1 MLSRALDRALSGG
14 TYPGPV
20 PFVSDLRTVLRGR
33 GFRRL
38 FAVRLVSQGS
48 DGAFQAALASLV
60 FFSPERAATAH
71 AAAAAFAVSVLP
83 YTIVGPFAGVLLDHW
98 RRRQVLLSA
107 NVIRTGM
114 VVGVALLVANH
125 VVGPVLYAAALACL
139 SVNRF
144 FLSGLGASLPHVVP
158 TDELVMANAVSP
170 TCGTIAAIAGGGVAY
185 GIRVLLGASDG
196 TDAVLLLVAA
206 AGYLSSALLTLR
218 LGAGQLGPDR
228 GADSRPADGLQAIVD
243 GARHLYHRRPAWDA
257 LAAMGVH
264 RFAYGITVITTIL
277 LCRNHFN
284 DPEDVDAGV
293 RLLALAFGASAVGF
307 GLAALLTPLAADRWG
322 PGGFIWRCYA
332 VAAVVEAVFITWFTV
347 PVALVGA
354 LLLGVCAQGSKICV
368 DSIVQEYVDDDYR
381 GRVFSF
387 YDMVFNLAFVVAAA
401 VAALLLPSDG
411 YSRGMFAIVSLL
423 YLSAALGYGRTVA
436 GPRLTRPPVRS
447 AR

>member
-1 MLSRALDRALSGG
+1 M
-14 TYPGPV
+14 

-71 AAAAAFAVSVLP
+71 AAAGAFAVSVLP
-83 YTIVGPFAGVLLDHW
+83 YTIVGPFAGVLLDRW
-98 RRRQVLLSA
+98 RRRQVLLTA
-107 NVIRTGM
+107 NAVRTAM

-125 VVGPVLYAAALACL
+125 VVGPALYAAALACL

-144 FLSGLGASLPHVVP
+144 FLSGLGASLPHVVA

-170 TCGTIAAIAGGGVAY
+170 TCGTIVSILGGGVAY
-185 GIRVLLGASDG
+185 AVREALGAGDS
-196 TDAVLLLVAA
+196 TDAVLLLIAA
-206 AGYLSSALLTLR
+206 AGYATSALLTLR
-218 LGAGQLGPDR
+218 LRVGQLGPDR
-228 GADSRPADGLQAIVD
+228 EDEPRPAEGLQAIID
-243 GARHLYHRRPAWDA
+243 GARHVHHRRPAWNA
-257 LAAMGVH
+257 LGAMGVH

-277 LCRNHFN
+277 LCRNYFT
-284 DPEDVDAGV
+284 DPADVEAGV

-322 PGGFIWRCYA
+322 PAGFIWRCFA
-332 VAAVVEAVFITWFTV
+332 VAAVVEAVFISWFTI
-347 PVALVGA
+347 PVALTGA
-354 LLLGVCAQGSKICV
+354 LLLGICAQGSKICV

-401 VAALLLPSDG
+401 VAAMLLPSDG
-411 YSRGMFAIVSLL
+411 YSRGVFAIVALL
-423 YLSAALGYGRTVA
+423 YLLAAFGYGRT
-436 GPRLTRPPVRS
+436 TVRTP
-447 AR
+447 ARA